1 MAMLLLSCACEG
13 ETRRRRRTRWWHH
26 GQAVEGEAGQKRIV
40 STALPE
46 TFTNG
51 RK

>member
-13 ETRRRRRTRWWHH
+13 ETRRRRRWWHH